1 VRYLG
6 ETVLTAQP
14 GGPALHGRS
23 FHLNSLAAVTA
34 NQMVVVMLSLA
45 PAVQN
50 LTISTTENINLLL
63 ISHGLQN
70 PVGSSQ

>member
-1 VRYLG
+1 M
-6 ETVLTAQP
+6 LTAQT
-14 GGPALHGRS
+14 GSPALNSRS

-34 NQMVVVMLSLA
+34 NQMVVMVLSLA